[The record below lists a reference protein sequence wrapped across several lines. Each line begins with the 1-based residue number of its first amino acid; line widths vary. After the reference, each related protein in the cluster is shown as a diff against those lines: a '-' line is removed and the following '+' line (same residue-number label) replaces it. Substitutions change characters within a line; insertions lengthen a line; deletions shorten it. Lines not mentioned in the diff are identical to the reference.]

1 MNKKVLVTIVIALCM
16 VVALTVVSCN
26 QWDTPYKQLNKDG
39 NTVSVKYNINGGVF
53 LETPDVTLVDVFN
66 LVNAKSLGGGKK
78 SIVPVDPAD
87 ESIRGTAQTAS
98 RSNYLLEGWYVTTV
112 NADGSYNITSQKW
125 NFGDAFVFEAAKAKK
140 AENPVLIL
148 SARWIPFTTFN
159 IFAQNDDGSFPTEPT
174 EVVNAEYLNYP
185 TWNENTGTLR
195 YNQYPALQ
203 DKTFD
208 KAYLSASMNACDE
221 ITDNIKGNSY
231 FDEQVNDFITTP
243 VNVYVTYKQG
253 NWYKIYN
260 ASAFLNNA
268 DSNGIY
274 DIQADLDFA
283 NAIWPATFS
292 SNVFN
297 GKIYGN
303 NHTFSNISALQ
314 YADNTKLSYGLFGI
328 VGSTALIKDLTFTNV
343 SFTIGGLDNSNGDP
357 SYYGIFAGKIENGAQ
372 LQSVTLSNAKLLLNS
387 AKGYMFDMLDTISV
401 SQKYTNLIEGKY
413 NINLSVY
420 ENNSSSNIT
429 TSGLSVAFTEPNEK
443 VFVNGIYDK
452 YNNTPGVV
460 KKSVSELFTFTTDP
474 AGNVTITPVA

>member
-16 VVALTVVSCN
+16 IVALTVVSCN

-78 SIVPVDPAD
+78 SIVPIDPAN
-87 ESIRGTAQTAS
+87 ESVRGTAQTVS
-98 RSNYLLEGWYVTTV
+98 RTNHFFAGWYVTNV
-112 NADGSYNITSQKW
+112 NADGSYTITSQKW
-125 NFGDAFVFEAAKAKK
+125 NFGDSFIFEASKAKE
-140 AENPVLIL
+140 AEKPVLVL

-159 IFAQNDDGSFPTEPT
+159 FYKQNEDGSFPQEPT
-174 EVVNAEYLNYP
+174 TSVVAEKLELP
-185 TWNENTGTLR
+185 VWNESTGALR
-195 YNQYPALQ
+195 YNQYPKFDDWTFEEAFSSSDMSEKITETLQ
-203 DKTFD
+203 G
-208 KAYLSASMNACDE
+208 E
-221 ITDNIKGNSY
+221 SY
-231 FDEQVNDFITTP
+231 FDEILNDFITKSI
-243 VNVYVTYKQG
+243 NVYVTYKKG
-253 NWYKIYN
+253 TWYKIHN
-260 ASAFLNNA
+260 ASSFINNA
-268 DSNGIY
+268 SSSAIY
-274 DIQADLDFA
+274 DIQADLDFEG
-283 NAIWPATFS
+283 AIWPATFS
-292 SNVFN
+292 SNTFN

-314 YADNTKLSYGLFGI
+314 YSDNTKLSYGLFGI

-343 SFTIGGLDNSNGDP
+343 SFTIGGLDNSNGNP

-429 TSGLSVAFTEPNEK
+429 TSGLSVAFTEPDEK

>member
-16 VVALTVVSCN
+16 IVALTVVSCN

-87 ESIRGTAQTAS
+87 EAVRGTAQTVS
-98 RSNYLLEGWYVTTV
+98 RTNHFFAGWYVTNV
-112 NADGSYNITSQKW
+112 NADGSYTITSQKW
-125 NFGDAFVFEAAKAKK
+125 NFGDSFIFEASKAKE
-140 AENPVLIL
+140 AEKPVLVL

-159 IFAQNDDGSFPTEPT
+159 FYKQNEDGSFPQEPT
-174 EVVNAEYLNYP
+174 TSVVAEKLELP
-185 TWNENTGTLR
+185 VWNESTGALR
-195 YNQYPALQ
+195 YNQYPKFDDWTFEEAFSSSDMSEKITETLQ
-203 DKTFD
+203 G
-208 KAYLSASMNACDE
+208 E
-221 ITDNIKGNSY
+221 SY
-231 FDEQVNDFITTP
+231 FDEILNDFITKSI
-243 VNVYVTYKQG
+243 NVYVTYKKG
-253 NWYKIYN
+253 TWYKIHN
-260 ASAFLNNA
+260 ASSFINNA
-268 DSNGIY
+268 SSSAIY
-274 DIQADLDFA
+274 DIQADLDFEG
-283 NAIWPATFS
+283 AIWPATFS
-292 SNVFN
+292 SNTFN

-401 SQKYTNLIEGKY
+401 SHKYTNLIEGKY

>member
-16 VVALTVVSCN
+16 IVALTVVSCN

-112 NADGSYNITSQKW
+112 NADGSYTITSQKW
-125 NFGDAFVFEAAKAKK
+125 NFGDPFIFEASKAKE
-140 AENPVLIL
+140 AEKPVLVL

-159 IFAQNDDGSFPTEPT
+159 FYKQNEDGSFPQEPT
-174 EVVNAEYLNYP
+174 TSVVAEKLELP
-185 TWNENTGTLR
+185 VWNESTGALR
-195 YNQYPALQ
+195 YNQYPKFDDWTFEEAFSSSDMSEKITETLQ
-203 DKTFD
+203 G
-208 KAYLSASMNACDE
+208 E
-221 ITDNIKGNSY
+221 SY
-231 FDEQVNDFITTP
+231 FDEILNDFITKSI
-243 VNVYVTYKQG
+243 NVYVTYKKG
-253 NWYKIYN
+253 TWYKIHN
-260 ASAFLNNA
+260 ASSFINNA
-268 DSNGIY
+268 SSSAIY
-274 DIQADLDFA
+274 DIQADLDFEG
-283 NAIWPATFS
+283 AIWPATFS
-292 SNVFN
+292 SNTFN

-314 YADNTKLSYGLFGI
+314 YAENTKLSYGLFGI